1 MKTKHLFTF
10 LVLLSLISSGML
22 LTEVSS
28 IAGTNSTRD
37 TLKDPHPPTP
47 SPRAGEGEPEHQ
59 AKFLAP
65 SPALGEGWGEGLS
78 MSSLEFLIAQGE
90 KPTTKVSKPAQSSIP
105 AKSNEASPSSDTT
118 IPATSPTTILSPAA
132 GVSNAEARKNAKA
145 DEEPQIV
152 PWILG
157 GLSGL
162 LHLIE
167 IAGMVW
173 AYLKINQLS
182 EKSRDSRSQIKSLT
196 DKLNTSEQKLK
207 TQGDQLKTIGSEAA
221 NARNLTSRMNA
232 IEQASQR
239 KSNDIGYADP
249 NYNLPSPG
257 VAKAA
262 AAPSLY
268 PFLDTYRQSSDIF
281 KNQYSPKIV
290 SEDADNLQKR
300 RAGDYQ
306 EIILGEDRQ
315 GNYWLFNDGSTT
327 YLVPSPK
334 LKINDLNIRTAGGL
348 FTCENYTPGYQHI
361 NIVRPAI
368 VSAQT
373 GMGERWKLEQKG
385 VLEFA

>member
-1 MKTKHLFTF
+1 MKTKHLFTLF
-10 LVLLSLISSGML
+10 VLLSLTSSGVL

-28 IAGTNSTRD
+28 IAQNGARTSDKKNAEPKAAEKT
-37 TLKDPHPPTP
+37 TPPSET
-47 SPRAGEGEPEHQ
+47 
-59 AKFLAP
+59 
-65 SPALGEGWGEGLS
+65 
-78 MSSLEFLIAQGE
+78 
-90 KPTTKVSKPAQSSIP
+90 
-105 AKSNEASPSSDTT
+105 
-118 IPATSPTTILSPAA
+118 PATSSAPDIAAPSVTPAASNAVKGVSKTDGDDASPLPLILS
-132 GVSNAEARKNAKA
+132 
-145 DEEPQIV
+145 
-152 PWILG
+152 
-157 GLSGL
+157 GLSGI
-162 LHLIE
+162 LHLLE
-167 IAGMVW
+167 ISGLVW
-173 AYLKINQLS
+173 AYLKIQQLT

-196 DKLNTSEQKLK
+196 ERLSASEQKQK
-207 TQGDQLKTIGSEAA
+207 TQGDQLKSIGSEAA

-249 NYNLPSPG
+249 AYNLPSPS

-262 AAPSLY
+262 AASSLY
-268 PFLDTYRQSSDIF
+268 PFLDTYRQSSDTF

-327 YLVPSPK
+327 YLIPSPK
-334 LKINDLNIRTAGGL
+334 LKVNDLNIRTAGGL
-348 FTCENYTPGYQHI
+348 FTCENYTPGYQHV
-361 NIVRPAI
+361 NVVRPAI

-385 VLEFA
+385 VLEFT